1 MARTSSYLFAALL
14 AASMVFTGCEDED
27 NEELMGNWIQKTY
40 NFPGNPRG
48 GAVCFVIDNV
58 AYVGTGANTAL
69 STARERY
76 RDFYT
81 CKPDENGLGL
91 VWSAR
96 EGETTASQS
105 TIAPMPME
113 APSRNG
119 AVAFS
124 INGKGYV
131 GTGYDGENYL
141 KDFWEYDPKA
151 NSWTKIADFP
161 GVARRNAVAFVID
174 NVAYVGTGED
184 YEDVKLGDFYKFD
197 GTSWTPSPGIGYPR
211 AEACA
216 FVHDGLGYVIGGN
229 NSGAVDW
236 FQCFD
241 PKTNSWKELR
251 RMANRT
257 KQQFDD
263 DYQGLACYGAV
274 AFTLGDKGYITTGG
288 ANYAGQLTWEY
299 DFAGD
304 YWVQK
309 TSFEG
314 RSRKLGVAF
323 VLEMKDGQQVP
334 YVTTGTTSDVTVTG
348 SGGSFYS
355 DIWLFNPYECYE
367 EID

>member
-1 MARTSSYLFAALL
+1 MAKPSSYLFAAAMAATLL
-14 AASMVFTGCEDED
+14 FTGCEDED
-27 NEELMGNWIQKTY
+27 NEELMGNWVQSTY

-69 STARERY
+69 TMARERY

-81 CKPDENGLGL
+81 CRPNSEGLGL

-96 EGETTASQS
+96 ASEAAAA
-105 TIAPMPME
+105 TIAPMPNE
-113 APSRNG
+113 APARNG

-131 GTGYDGENYL
+131 GTGYDGENFL
-141 KDFWEYDPKA
+141 KDFWEYDPKTNA
-151 NSWTKIADFP
+151 WTRIADFP

-184 YEDVKLGDFYKFD
+184 FEDVKLGDFYKFD
-197 GTSWTPSPGIGYPR
+197 GTTWKTSPGIGYAR

-216 FVHDGLGYVIGGN
+216 LVYDGKGYVIGGN

-241 PKTNSWKELR
+241 PKENAWKELR
-251 RMANRT
+251 RLDNRT

-263 DYQGLACYGAV
+263 DYLNLACYGHV
-274 AFTLGDKGYITTGG
+274 GFVLGDKGYITTGG
-288 ANYAGQLTWEY
+288 GGYAGQLTWEY
-299 DFAGD
+299 DFKND
-304 YWVQK
+304 YWVQR

-314 RSRKLGVAF
+314 KARKLAVSF
-323 VLEMKDGQQVP
+323 VLKMKDGQEVP

-348 SGGSFYS
+348 SGGQFFT
-355 DIWLFNPYECYE
+355 DIWHFNPFECYE